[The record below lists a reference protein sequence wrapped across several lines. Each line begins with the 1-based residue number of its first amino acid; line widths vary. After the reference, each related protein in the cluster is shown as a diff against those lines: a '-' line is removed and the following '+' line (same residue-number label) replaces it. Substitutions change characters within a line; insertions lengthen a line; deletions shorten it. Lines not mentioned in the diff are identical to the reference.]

1 VVGCIGLGVIGLVSV
16 AARVGEV
23 EYAIREVAAL
33 AAKLSKSGVKIIPLN
48 IGDPVKFDFKT
59 PQHIKDALIKA
70 VQEDH
75 NMYGPSEGLP
85 ELRKAIAERLNKM
98 GGEISEDDVI
108 ITNGISEGIQMLT
121 GVLVE
126 TGDEILVPSP
136 GYPSYNAYIRFYGGK
151 AVAYRTVEEEGWA
164 PDLEHLRS
172 RLSKRTKAIL
182 LINPNNPT
190 GALYDAK
197 VVREVVQIAA
207 ENNLILIADEIYD
220 EIIFESSFTPAAS
233 LAKDVNLIGLN
244 GFSKAHLMTGWRLG
258 YIYLKD
264 GETKLKDVKEGLL
277 RLARVR
283 LCPNTP
289 VQKAG
294 VAALKGPRDHIQ
306 DMVWKLKE
314 RRDYCLKAIQ
324 EIELMS
330 AATPKGAFYL
340 FPKINLRGTRWS
352 SDKEFVLDLLK
363 ETGVT
368 LVHGSGFGEEYGSD
382 HFRMVFLPP
391 LEVLE
396 EAFEKIRGFIKARYR

>member
-1 VVGCIGLGVIGLVSV
+1 MVGLVGV

-33 AAKLSKSGVKIIPLN
+33 AAKLTKSGMKIIPLN

-59 PQHIKDALIKA
+59 PQHIKEALIKA
-70 VQEDH
+70 VLEDH

-85 ELRKAIAERLNKM
+85 ELRKAIAERLSKM
-98 GGEISEDDVI
+98 GAEISEDDVI

-126 TGDEILVPSP
+126 DGDEILVPSP

-151 AVAYRTVEEEGWA
+151 AVPYRTIEEEGWA
-164 PDLEHLRS
+164 PDLEDLRGRVS
-172 RLSKRTKAIL
+172 RRTKAIL

-190 GALYDAK
+190 GAVYEEK
-197 VVREVVQIAA
+197 VVKEVVQIAA

-220 EIIFESSFTPAAS
+220 EIIFEGSFTPAAS

-264 GETKLKDVKEGLL
+264 GEAKLKEVKEGLL

-306 DMVWKLKE
+306 DMVRRLRE

-324 EIELMS
+324 EIELLS
-330 AATPKGAFYL
+330 AATPRGAFYL
-340 FPKINLRGTRWS
+340 FPKINLKGTRWS

-368 LVHGSGFGEEYGSD
+368 LVHGSGFGEEYGSN

-391 LEVLE
+391 LDVLE
-396 EAFEKIRGFIKARYR
+396 EAFEKIKSFIKARYR

>member
-1 VVGCIGLGVIGLVSV
+1 MVGLVGV

-33 AAKLSKSGVKIIPLN
+33 AAKLTKSGMKIIPLN

-59 PQHIKDALIKA
+59 PQHIKEALIKA
-70 VQEDH
+70 VLEDH
-75 NMYGPSEGLP
+75 NMYGPYEGLH
-85 ELRKAIAERLNKM
+85 ELRKAIAERLSKM
-98 GGEISEDDVI
+98 GAEISEDDVI

-126 TGDEILVPSP
+126 GGDEILVPSP

-151 AVAYRTVEEEGWA
+151 AVPYRTIEEEGWA
-164 PDLEHLRS
+164 PDLEDLRGRVS
-172 RLSKRTKAIL
+172 RRTKAIL

-190 GALYDAK
+190 GAVYEEK
-197 VVREVVQIAA
+197 VVKEVVQIAA

-220 EIIFESSFTPAAS
+220 EIIFEGSFTPAAS

-264 GETKLKDVKEGLL
+264 GEAKLKEVKEGLL

-306 DMVWKLKE
+306 DMVRRLRE

-324 EIELMS
+324 EIELLS
-330 AATPKGAFYL
+330 AATPRGAFYL
-340 FPKINLRGTRWS
+340 FPKINLKGTRWS

-368 LVHGSGFGEEYGSD
+368 LVHGSGFGEEYGSN

-391 LEVLE
+391 LDVLE
-396 EAFEKIRGFIKARYR
+396 EAFEKIKSFIKARYR

>member
-1 VVGCIGLGVIGLVSV
+1 LVDV
-16 AARVGEV
+16 AARMGEV

-70 VQEDH
+70 VQEDF

-85 ELRKAIAERLNKM
+85 ELRKAISERLSKR
-98 GGEISEDDVI
+98 GAEISEDDVI
-108 ITNGISEGIQMLT
+108 ITNGTSEGIQMLT
-121 GVLVE
+121 GVLVDE
-126 TGDEILVPSP
+126 GEEILVPSP
-136 GYPSYNAYIRFYGGK
+136 GYPSYNAYIRIYGGK
-151 AVAYRTVEEEGWA
+151 AVPYRTIEEDGWA
-164 PDLEHLRS
+164 PDLEDLRS
-172 RLSKRTKAIL
+172 RVSKRTKAIL

-197 VVREVVQIAA
+197 VVKEVIQIAA

-220 EIIFESSFTPAAS
+220 EIIFEGSFTPAAS
-233 LAKDVNLIGLN
+233 LAKDVTLIGLN
-244 GFSKAHLMTGWRLG
+244 GFSKAYLMSGWRLG

-264 GETKLKDVKEGLL
+264 GGTKLDKVKEGLL
-277 RLARVR
+277 KLAAVR

-289 VQKAG
+289 IQKAG
-294 VAALKGPRDHIQ
+294 VAALKGSGDHIQ
-306 DMVWKLKE
+306 DMVRKLKE

-324 EIELMS
+324 EIELLS
-330 AATPKGAFYL
+330 AATPKGTFYL
-340 FPKINLRGTRWS
+340 FPKINLRGTKWS

-363 ETGVT
+363 ETGVMV
-368 LVHGSGFGEEYGSD
+368 VHGSGFGEGYGSS

-391 LEVLE
+391 LDVLE
-396 EAFEKIRGFIKARYR
+396 EAFEKIRCFINTRCK

>member
-1 VVGCIGLGVIGLVSV
+1 MVGLVVGV

-33 AAKLSKSGVKIIPLN
+33 AAKLSKSGVKIISLN

-59 PQHIKDALIKA
+59 PAHIKEAFVKA
-70 VQEDH
+70 VLEDH

-85 ELRKAIAERLNKM
+85 ELRKAISEHLTAM
-98 GGEISEDDVI
+98 GADIVEDDI
-108 ITNGISEGIQMLT
+108 IVTNGISEGIQMLT

-126 TGDEILVPSP
+126 AGDEVLVPSP
-136 GYPSYNAYIRFYGGK
+136 SYPSYNAYIRFYGGK
-151 AVAYRTVEEEGWA
+151 AVSYRTIEEEGWA
-164 PDLEHLRS
+164 PDIEHLRS
-172 RLSKRTKAIL
+172 RVSKKTKAIL

-197 VVREVVQIAA
+197 TVKEVVQIAA

-220 EIIFESSFTPAAS
+220 EIIFEGSFTPAVS
-233 LAKDVNLIGLN
+233 LAEDVNFIGLN

-264 GETKLKDVKEGLL
+264 GESRLKEVKEGLL

-294 VAALKGPRDHIQ
+294 VAALKGSREHIQ
-306 DMVWKLKE
+306 DMVKRLKE
-314 RRDYCLKAIQ
+314 RRDFSLKAI
-324 EIELMS
+324 EEVELLS
-330 AATPKGAFYL
+330 STTPNGAFYL
-340 FPKINLRGTRWS
+340 FPKINLKGTKWAT
-352 SDKEFVLDLLK
+352 DQEFVLDLLR

-368 LVHGSGFGEEYGSD
+368 VVHGSGFGEDYGSN

-391 LEVLE
+391 LDVLE
-396 EAFEKIRGFIKARYR
+396 EAFEKIKKFVKTHYRR

>member
-1 VVGCIGLGVIGLVSV
+1 MVGLVGV

-59 PQHIKDALIKA
+59 PTYIKEALVKA
-70 VQEDH
+70 VLEDQ

-85 ELRKAIAERLNKM
+85 ELRKAISERLS
-98 GGEISEDDVI
+98 GFGADIVEDDII

-126 TGDEILVPSP
+126 AGDEVLVPSP
-136 GYPSYNAYIRFYGGK
+136 SYPSYNAYIRFYGGK
-151 AVAYRTVEEEGWA
+151 AVSYRTVEEDGWA
-164 PDLEHLRS
+164 PDIEHLRS
-172 RLSKRTKAIL
+172 RVSKRTKAVL

-197 VVREVVQIAA
+197 TVKEVVQIAA

-220 EIIFESSFTPAAS
+220 EIIFEGSFTPAIS
-233 LAKDVNLIGLN
+233 LAKDVNFIGLN

-264 GETKLKDVKEGLL
+264 GESRLKEVKEGLL

-289 VQKAG
+289 VQKAA
-294 VAALKGPRDHIQ
+294 VAALRGSREHIQ
-306 DMVWKLKE
+306 DMVKRLRE
-314 RRDYCLKAIQ
+314 RRDFSLKAI
-324 EIELMS
+324 EEVELLS
-330 AATPKGAFYL
+330 STTPNGAFYL
-340 FPKINLRGTRWS
+340 FPKINLKGTKWAT
-352 SDKEFVLDLLK
+352 DKEFVLDLLR

-368 LVHGSGFGEEYGSD
+368 VVHGSGFGEDYGSN

-391 LEVLE
+391 LDVLG
-396 EAFEKIRGFIKARYR
+396 EAFEKIKKFVKTHYRS

>member
-1 VVGCIGLGVIGLVSV
+1 MVGLVGV

-33 AAKLSKSGVKIIPLN
+33 AAQLSKSGVKIIPLN

-59 PQHIKDALIKA
+59 PTYIKEALVKA
-70 VQEDH
+70 VLEDQ

-85 ELRKAIAERLNKM
+85 ELRKAISERLS
-98 GGEISEDDVI
+98 GFGADIVEDDII

-126 TGDEILVPSP
+126 AGDEVLVPSP
-136 GYPSYNAYIRFYGGK
+136 SYPSYNAYIRFYGGK
-151 AVAYRTVEEEGWA
+151 AVSYRTVEEDGWA
-164 PDLEHLRS
+164 PDIEHLRS
-172 RLSKRTKAIL
+172 RVSKRTKAVL

-197 VVREVVQIAA
+197 IVKEVVQIAA

-220 EIIFESSFTPAAS
+220 EIIFEGSFTPAVS
-233 LAKDVNLIGLN
+233 LAKDVNFIGLN

-264 GETKLKDVKEGLL
+264 GESRLKEVKEGLL

-289 VQKAG
+289 VQKAA
-294 VAALKGPRDHIQ
+294 VAALRGSREHIQ
-306 DMVWKLKE
+306 DMVKRLRE
-314 RRDYCLKAIQ
+314 RRDFSLKAI
-324 EIELMS
+324 EEVELLS
-330 AATPKGAFYL
+330 STTPNGAFYL
-340 FPKINLRGTRWS
+340 FPKINLKGTKWTT
-352 SDKEFVLDLLK
+352 DKEFVLDLLR

-368 LVHGSGFGEEYGSD
+368 VVHGSGFGEDYGSN

-391 LEVLE
+391 LDVLG
-396 EAFEKIRGFIKARYR
+396 EAFEKIKKFVKTHYRS

>member
-1 VVGCIGLGVIGLVSV
+1 MVGLVGV

-33 AAKLSKSGVKIIPLN
+33 AAQLSKSGVKIIPLN

-59 PQHIKDALIKA
+59 PTYIKEALVKA
-70 VQEDH
+70 VLEDQ

-85 ELRKAIAERLNKM
+85 ELRKAISERLS
-98 GGEISEDDVI
+98 GFGADIVEDDII

-126 TGDEILVPSP
+126 AGDEVLVPSP
-136 GYPSYNAYIRFYGGK
+136 SYPSYNAYIRFYGGK
-151 AVAYRTVEEEGWA
+151 AVSYRTVEEDGWA
-164 PDLEHLRS
+164 PDIEHLRS
-172 RLSKRTKAIL
+172 RVSKRTKAVL

-197 VVREVVQIAA
+197 IVKEVVQIAA

-220 EIIFESSFTPAAS
+220 EIIFEGSFTPAVS
-233 LAKDVNLIGLN
+233 LAKDVNFIGLN

-264 GETKLKDVKEGLL
+264 GESRLKEVKEGLL

-289 VQKAG
+289 VQKAA
-294 VAALKGPRDHIQ
+294 VAALRGSREHIQ
-306 DMVWKLKE
+306 DMVKRLRE
-314 RRDYCLKAIQ
+314 RRDFSLKAI
-324 EIELMS
+324 EEVELLS
-330 AATPKGAFYL
+330 STTPNGAFYL
-340 FPKINLRGTRWS
+340 FPKINLKGTKWAT
-352 SDKEFVLDLLK
+352 DKEFVLDLLR

-368 LVHGSGFGEEYGSD
+368 VVHGSGFGEDYGSN

-391 LEVLE
+391 LDVLG
-396 EAFEKIRGFIKARYR
+396 EAFEKIKKFVKTHYRS

>member
-1 VVGCIGLGVIGLVSV
+1 MVGLVGV

-59 PQHIKDALIKA
+59 PTYIKEALVKA
-70 VQEDH
+70 VLEDQ

-85 ELRKAIAERLNKM
+85 ELRKAISERLS
-98 GGEISEDDVI
+98 GFGADIVEDDII

-126 TGDEILVPSP
+126 AGDEVLVPSP
-136 GYPSYNAYIRFYGGK
+136 SYPSYNAYIRFYGGK
-151 AVAYRTVEEEGWA
+151 AVSYRTVEEDGWA
-164 PDLEHLRS
+164 PDIEHLRS
-172 RLSKRTKAIL
+172 RVSKRTKAVL

-197 VVREVVQIAA
+197 TVKEVVQIAA

-220 EIIFESSFTPAAS
+220 EIIFEGSFTPAVS
-233 LAKDVNLIGLN
+233 LAKDVNFIGLN

-264 GETKLKDVKEGLL
+264 GESRLKEVKEGLL

-289 VQKAG
+289 VQKAA
-294 VAALKGPRDHIQ
+294 VAALRGSREHIQ
-306 DMVWKLKE
+306 DMVKRLRE
-314 RRDYCLKAIQ
+314 RRDFSLKAI
-324 EIELMS
+324 EEVELLS
-330 AATPKGAFYL
+330 STTPNGAFYL
-340 FPKINLRGTRWS
+340 FPKINLKGTKWAT
-352 SDKEFVLDLLK
+352 DKEFVLDLLR

-368 LVHGSGFGEEYGSD
+368 VVHGSGFGEDYGSN

-391 LEVLE
+391 LDVLG
-396 EAFEKIRGFIKARYR
+396 EAFEKIKKFVKTHYRS

>member
-1 VVGCIGLGVIGLVSV
+1 MICKGLGVVGLVGV

-33 AAKLSKSGVKIIPLN
+33 AAKLSKSGIKIIPLN
-48 IGDPVKFDFKT
+48 IGDPVKFDLKT
-59 PQHIKDALIKA
+59 PQHIKDALSKA

-85 ELRKAIAERLNKM
+85 ELRMAISERLTRM
-98 GGEISEDDVI
+98 GADIFEDDII
-108 ITNGISEGIQMLT
+108 ITNGISEGIQMLA

-126 TGDEILVPSP
+126 AGDEILVPSP

-151 AVAYRTVEEEGWA
+151 AVPYRTVEEEGWA
-164 PDLEHLRS
+164 PDILHLKS
-172 RLSKRTKAIL
+172 RVSKRTKAIL

-190 GALYDAK
+190 GALYDA
-197 VVREVVQIAA
+197 EVVKKVIQVAA

-220 EIIFESSFTPAAS
+220 EIIFDGNFTSAAS

-264 GETKLKDVKEGLL
+264 GETRLKEVKEGLL

-306 DMVWKLKE
+306 DMVRKLRE
-314 RRDYCLKAIQ
+314 RRDYSLRAIH
-324 EIELMS
+324 EIELLS
-330 AATPKGAFYL
+330 AATPQGAFYL
-340 FPKINLRGTRWS
+340 FPRINLKGTRWS

-368 LVHGSGFGEEYGSD
+368 LVHGSGFGEDYGSS

-391 LEVLE
+391 LDVLE
-396 EAFEKIRGFIKARYR
+396 EAFEKIRGFIRAKYR

>member
-1 VVGCIGLGVIGLVSV
+1 VVGLVGV

-33 AAKLSKSGVKIIPLN
+33 AAKLTKSGMKIIPLN

-59 PQHIKDALIKA
+59 PQHIKEALIKA
-70 VQEDH
+70 VLEDH

-85 ELRKAIAERLNKM
+85 ELRKAIAERLSKM
-98 GGEISEDDVI
+98 GAEISEDDVI

-126 TGDEILVPSP
+126 DGDEILVPSP

-151 AVAYRTVEEEGWA
+151 AVPYRTIEEEGWA
-164 PDLEHLRS
+164 PDLEDLRGRVS
-172 RLSKRTKAIL
+172 RRTKAIL

-190 GALYDAK
+190 GAVYEEK
-197 VVREVVQIAA
+197 VVKEVVQIAA

-220 EIIFESSFTPAAS
+220 EIIFEGSFTPAAS

-264 GETKLKDVKEGLL
+264 GEAKLKEVKEGLL

-306 DMVWKLKE
+306 DMVRRLRE

-324 EIELMS
+324 EIELLS
-330 AATPKGAFYL
+330 AATPRGAFYL
-340 FPKINLRGTRWS
+340 FPKINLKGTRWS

-368 LVHGSGFGEEYGSD
+368 LVHGSGFGEEYGSN

-391 LEVLE
+391 LDVLE
-396 EAFEKIRGFIKARYR
+396 EAFEKIKSFIKARYR

>member
-1 VVGCIGLGVIGLVSV
+1 MVWCVVGLVGV

-33 AAKLSKSGVKIIPLN
+33 AAQLSKSGVKIIPLN

-59 PQHIKDALIKA
+59 PTYIKEALVKA
-70 VQEDH
+70 VLEDQ

-85 ELRKAIAERLNKM
+85 ELRKAISERLS
-98 GGEISEDDVI
+98 GFGADIVEDDII

-126 TGDEILVPSP
+126 AGDEVLVPSP
-136 GYPSYNAYIRFYGGK
+136 SYPSYNAYIRFYGGK
-151 AVAYRTVEEEGWA
+151 AVSYRTVEEDGWA
-164 PDLEHLRS
+164 PDIEHLRS
-172 RLSKRTKAIL
+172 RVSKRTKAVL

-197 VVREVVQIAA
+197 IVKEVVQIAA

-220 EIIFESSFTPAAS
+220 EIIFEGSFTPAVS
-233 LAKDVNLIGLN
+233 LAKDVNFIGLN

-264 GETKLKDVKEGLL
+264 GESRLKEVKEGLL

-289 VQKAG
+289 VQKAA
-294 VAALKGPRDHIQ
+294 VAALRGSREHIQ
-306 DMVWKLKE
+306 DMVKRLRE
-314 RRDYCLKAIQ
+314 RRDFSLKAI
-324 EIELMS
+324 EEVELLS
-330 AATPKGAFYL
+330 STTPNGAFYL
-340 FPKINLRGTRWS
+340 FPKINLKGTKWAT
-352 SDKEFVLDLLK
+352 DKEFVLDLLR

-368 LVHGSGFGEEYGSD
+368 VVHGSGFGEDYGSN

-391 LEVLE
+391 LDVLG
-396 EAFEKIRGFIKARYR
+396 EAFEKIKKFVKTHYRS

>member
-1 VVGCIGLGVIGLVSV
+1 MVWCVVGLVGV

-59 PQHIKDALIKA
+59 PTYIKEALVKA
-70 VQEDH
+70 VLEDQ

-85 ELRKAIAERLNKM
+85 ELRKAISERLS
-98 GGEISEDDVI
+98 GFGADIVEDDII

-126 TGDEILVPSP
+126 AGDEVLVPSP
-136 GYPSYNAYIRFYGGK
+136 SYPSYNAYIRFYGGK
-151 AVAYRTVEEEGWA
+151 AVSYRTVEEDGWA
-164 PDLEHLRS
+164 PDIEHLRS
-172 RLSKRTKAIL
+172 RVSKRTKAVL

-197 VVREVVQIAA
+197 TVKEVVQIAA

-220 EIIFESSFTPAAS
+220 EIIFEGSFTPAIS
-233 LAKDVNLIGLN
+233 LAKDVNFIGLN

-264 GETKLKDVKEGLL
+264 GESRLKEVKEGLL

-289 VQKAG
+289 VQKAA
-294 VAALKGPRDHIQ
+294 VAALRGSREHIQ
-306 DMVWKLKE
+306 DMVKRLRE
-314 RRDYCLKAIQ
+314 RRDFSLKAI
-324 EIELMS
+324 EEVELLS
-330 AATPKGAFYL
+330 STTPNGAFYL
-340 FPKINLRGTRWS
+340 FPKINLKGTKWAT
-352 SDKEFVLDLLK
+352 DKEFVLDLLR

-368 LVHGSGFGEEYGSD
+368 VVHGSGFGEDYGSN

-391 LEVLE
+391 LDVLG
-396 EAFEKIRGFIKARYR
+396 EAFEKIKKFVKTHYRS

>member
-1 VVGCIGLGVIGLVSV
+1 MVVGV

-59 PQHIKDALIKA
+59 PSHIKDALVKA
-70 VQEDH
+70 VLEEH

-85 ELRKAIAERLNKM
+85 ELREAVSERLAGM
-98 GGEISEDDVI
+98 GADIVEDDII

-126 TGDEILVPSP
+126 AGDEILVPSP
-136 GYPSYNAYIRFYGGK
+136 SYPSYNAYIRFYGGK
-151 AVAYRTVEEEGWA
+151 AVSYRTVEEEGWA
-164 PDLEHLRS
+164 PDIEHLRS
-172 RLSKRTKAIL
+172 RVSKRTKAVL

-190 GALYDAK
+190 GALYDVK
-197 VVREVVQIAA
+197 TIKEVVQVAA

-220 EIIFESSFTPAAS
+220 EIVFDGSFTPAAS
-233 LAKDVNLIGLN
+233 VAKDVNFIGLN

-264 GETKLKDVKEGLL
+264 GESRLKEVKEGLL

-294 VAALKGPRDHIQ
+294 VAALKGSRDHIR
-306 DMVWKLKE
+306 DMVAKLRE
-314 RRDYCLKAIQ
+314 RRDFSLKAVE
-324 EIELMS
+324 EIEVLS
-330 AATPKGAFYL
+330 SATPNGAFYL
-340 FPKINLRGTRWS
+340 FPKINLKGTKWAT
-352 SDKEFVLDLLK
+352 DKEFVLDLLK
-363 ETGVT
+363 ETGVVV
-368 LVHGSGFGEEYGSD
+368 VHGSGFGDYGSD

-391 LEVLE
+391 LDVLG
-396 EAFEKIRGFIKARYR
+396 EAFEKIKAFIKSHYRG